1 MTSRATRKAR
11 REVLEGKKER
21 TKGGLTSNDI
31 VLNKGR
37 PVSKKKHEKQ
47 KKQRSRKPPPKS
59 NQMITWRKL
68 KKTRVHPRFWRKVLQ
83 TYQTLK
89 KTATRR
95 RRRRRKMV
103 GVSAGRRRQRR

>member
-37 PVSKKKHEKQ
+37 PVSKKKHEKH
-47 KKQRSRKPPPKS
+47 KREYEEEANHPLGYGSMRSAPSKHAPS
-59 NQMITWRKL
+59 ML
-68 KKTRVHPRFWRKVLQ
+68 
-83 TYQTLK
+83 TYPESL
-89 KTATRR
+89 
-95 RRRRRKMV
+95 
-103 GVSAGRRRQRR
+103 